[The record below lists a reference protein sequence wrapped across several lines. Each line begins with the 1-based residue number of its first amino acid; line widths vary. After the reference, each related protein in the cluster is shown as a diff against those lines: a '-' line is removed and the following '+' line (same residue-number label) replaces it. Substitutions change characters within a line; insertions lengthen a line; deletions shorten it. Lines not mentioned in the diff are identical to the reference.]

1 MAFGFGVLRL
11 SSREFWSLSP
21 RELAAAAEGV
31 YGVAPGAP
39 SRAVLRELMRNFPD
53 ERRA

>member
-11 SSREFWSLSP
+11 SSVEFWSLSP

-31 YGVAPGAP
+31 YGPQTGSP
-39 SRAVLRELMRNFPD
+39 TRAALDELMRLFPD
-53 ERRA
+53 GRSL